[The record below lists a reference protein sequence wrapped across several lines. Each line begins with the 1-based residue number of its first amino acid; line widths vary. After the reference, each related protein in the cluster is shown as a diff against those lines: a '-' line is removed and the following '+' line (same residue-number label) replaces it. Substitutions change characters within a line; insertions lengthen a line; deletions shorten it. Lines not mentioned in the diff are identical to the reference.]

1 MFRAAVI
8 GSPISHS
15 RSPVLHNAGYQAL
28 GLEGHYGAIDCTAE
42 QLPAVVGGADPAFV
56 GFSVTMPCKFAAL
69 SYADTATK
77 RATAIGSANTLVRC
91 DGMWCADNTDVDGV
105 GGALDTLGVP
115 TPHRVV
121 MVGAGGTARAVV
133 WALGFRG
140 CQEVVIL
147 NRSNRVGEYAQ
158 LAHSAGV
165 AVSFAPLTVESA
177 REAVRGANCV
187 ISTVPEASY
196 RGQEDLMGVLATR
209 PVYDVIYDPWPTLL
223 IQRAG
228 ALGQPVVG
236 GQVMLAHQAYTQ
248 FELFTGQPAP
258 RDIMWEALERSL
270 RGDA

>member
-147 NRSNRVGEYAQ
+147 NRSNRVGGVCATSPQCRSGCFFRTANGGKRPGSGSGCELRDLYG
-158 LAHSAGV
+158 AG
-165 AVSFAPLTVESA
+165 S
-177 REAVRGANCV
+177 
-187 ISTVPEASY
+187 
-196 RGQEDLMGVLATR
+196 
-209 PVYDVIYDPWPTLL
+209 
-223 IQRAG
+223 
-228 ALGQPVVG
+228 
-236 GQVMLAHQAYTQ
+236 
-248 FELFTGQPAP
+248 
-258 RDIMWEALERSL
+258 
-270 RGDA
+270 